1 MIKKQDYRCLLSL
14 PSRKCGLKYICHS
27 RSQPVYTVT
36 SLAEVWI
43 EIESALR
50 EQAWLRVTS
59 LAEVWIEIPSLW
71 TSRHL
76 PFVTSLAEVW
86 IEIALSLT
94 STGVPSC
101 HFPRGS
107 VD

>member
-1 MIKKQDYRCLLSL
+1 MVRT
-14 PSRKCGLKYICHS
+14 G
-27 RSQPVYTVT
+27 
-36 SLAEVWI
+36 
-43 EIESALR
+43 
-50 EQAWLRVTS
+50 VTS